1 MVKYEELDME
11 VMEFSIDD
19 VVTNSCA
26 LPNECKIVGDVSDE
40 TEMAA
45 NG

>member
-19 VVTNSCA
+19 VVATSCV
-26 LPNECKIVGDVSDE
+26 LPNNCVVVANVESE
-40 TEMAA
+40 TEKIL
-45 NG
+45 

>member
-19 VVTNSCA
+19 VVTNSCV
-26 LPNECKIVGDVSDE
+26 LPNKCEITGDVHDE
-40 TEMAA
+40 TEKI
-45 NG
+45 